1 MNQPP
6 RSEPYTDTILLD
18 CSRATSEEVRGDP
31 TNDQNAIFTNKLGSG
46 IKLNPGDKVSVSSA
60 FVSERGCG
68 GSVIEFKGEPVPG
81 QKYDLTETT
90 VVKSQF
96 PRYTAEGLGFFGV
109 ETQFPDT
116 PAPFPDIGPMNCHK
130 VNHEKTTRTFQL
142 QDNQVSFEQT
152 FYKTTNGEGYFH
164 LPRRW
169 DFTYAPGTVQV
180 ADAAPALGITRDPY
194 RYTPEG
200 FGQGRLSTA
209 NALVAPEYDCAKNGR
224 ATISPHIFKC
234 CPADWYLY
242 TGINSYSQG
251 LNQQG
256 DAAAAAQRPGEIADG
271 GIAASRSLQAY
282 VPKANAMGG
291 GQWQLGNLELEV
303 AGQLLYRQIEND
315 DFAEDDFIMKQK
327 NDNSRYTIYAKDICH
342 YAEHIADL
350 GGVASVQTAMPLPLY
365 EMPEHLTYD
374 AARSVEHASRDD
386 FLGVDGGG
394 DMVVSGN
401 KEPSLSGYT
410 KYQEIKTI
418 NVPKGFNSPAN
429 VAESITNQLNATKD
443 QRIIKG
449 FSGPLFAPGPLGHS
463 AGLDPITTMRPTPPD
478 VNPALWVTGFLDQR
492 RGNQVGDIEGFLD
505 PVANT
510 KSDHGST
517 LNTTQR
523 QISVSTI
530 LESETLKSFACA
542 NMENYSKK
550 NFILYR
556 GADPDAVGAAYATIG
571 APAIINHDYPAKPA
585 PATFTNPDGT
595 LIAGTEQTGTIPVS
609 GIETVP
615 NAVGNIQYMSSHQ
628 YIGVKR
634 PDLFDAFREFYG
646 TGNQEES
653 TLAQVFPDVD
663 PANPATAYSW
673 RNLDAAQ
680 CLSGI
685 PRLYQADCPFITTIE
700 WNPTNLQ
707 KFANV
712 FDTQAKYPELF
723 NGYAFSNIEEN
734 TSLYKTRDGGKGM
747 SSDHMRFIHLN
758 SFEGDYPVIHKVT
771 IDAAGAYAALGTH
784 AIYTSSATRTQLGDD
799 NINTPL
805 RPDSARV
812 PTGPS
817 PASGL
822 WDASRNAMDFSSNP
836 MFIWY
841 DETSKD
847 NTDNDGTRSA
857 GNLAYGCMFKYTVPH
872 VVEPSPVLEGI
883 DNTAAPGTDF
893 DLDAEVRVAVRAQY
907 GRTVSFIGFVT
918 KTIGGLPNQLFMN
931 KATDFNPA
939 VWGVPGSIYN
949 YGIPRPTR
957 IRSGVDTGAG
967 NSTDVQNLITDHSGC
982 GCGFDIHFNAYGTSC
997 IALYSGYLA
1006 GDKYAV
1012 PDIKEGHDLPVGVT
1026 GEFYYDRGMGEND
1039 INTTGTP
1046 TGGPLGQTIL
1056 VDKGT
1061 NTTKLTTDT
1070 GAAHPVNPKGKM
1082 FRPMVLGVPGIWTKY
1097 PKLADGVTPKP
1108 LKCTDFKTGHGNTPA
1123 IVTSSNP
1130 LTWDTAGIVG
1140 NAVIEWLDTTP
1151 YTTFAGTCVSKF
1163 IKERYVGANQ
1173 PLLNFDDKGERFN
1186 FQQLHT
1192 PLYVPN
1198 EANAG
1203 DGLTAVAETAG
1214 QQVLEINR
1222 RLLGNDFS
1230 PEMMPYQTPII
1241 HDGSAH
1247 RQKDNPEDV
1256 DDQTPPVQEMNT
1268 NLIPWQM
1275 YDADGGI
1282 FLEGFG
1288 LNAEQW
1294 KKSLWGV
1301 LGFSYEQFH
1310 PTAGTFNRQTQ
1321 INNIV
1326 QNDANVITTNANLEA
1341 SDIIKFRG
1349 NRYGSSLFTNQPP
1362 VASVNGSYETARFQ
1376 QEADYPVISITQT
1389 SAQVSAANLPRK
1401 MLRPYFLIRSNI
1413 IGDMNYYGGSDSG
1426 QNLPIVCV
1434 VNKENGFGDFYFQRG
1449 FDLEF
1454 TITHPKVLTSIT
1466 TSIHD
1471 PDMRLS
1477 NVSGDSAVIF
1487 KIIKQNNANLDVVQD
1502 VLQEQNNVM
1511 MRHAEALRIAQEEE
1525 IREQVRNGVDI
1536 SDIDGVREGVGDD
1549 VMMPVAPAGPPPVPA
1564 GPRLPAGSVVSPA
1577 EFQQA
1582 VGGMRATMAQP
1593 PGTPIPLPQ
1602 GQQAVEEIEDS
1613 GAPIGGAFRRS
1624 TSPGGSRRTGGFA
1637 GGGSP
1642 GLNTAFA
1649 MSPGMPLE
1657 GGFAPPTDPFHA
1669 GLSPISSRGASEG
1682 TTAGSRGST
1691 IPSSKPFTEPADPVT
1706 PRTERAKREFPR
1718 SRLFQRA
1725 LAAEDPEE
1733 QRRRQREARRAG
1745 REAEER
1751 ERKRKSPERREPE
1764 PE

>member
-1 MNQPP
+1 MSQATAPPP

-18 CSRATSEEVRGDP
+18 CSRATSEEVKGDP
-31 TNDQNAIFTNKLGSG
+31 TSSQNAVFTNKLGNG
-46 IKLNPGDKVSVSSA
+46 VKLNPGDKISVSSA

-68 GSVIEFKGEPVPG
+68 GSVIEFKGEKVIG
-81 QKYDLTETT
+81 QTYDLTETT

-96 PRYTAEGLGFFGV
+96 PRYTGTNLPPPPPHAGIGLGFTAV
-109 ETQFPDT
+109 ETQFPET
-116 PAPFPDIGPMNCHK
+116 PAPFPDIGPLNCHK
-130 VNHEKTTRTFQL
+130 VNHEQTTRTFQL
-142 QDNQVSFEQT
+142 QDNEVSYEQT
-152 FYKTTNGEGYFH
+152 YYKTTNGEGYFH

-169 DFTYAPGTVQV
+169 DFTYAPGTAQLEG
-180 ADAAPALGITRDPY
+180 AAPATSVTRDPY
-194 RYTPEG
+194 RFTPEG

-224 ATISPHIFKC
+224 ATISPHIYKC

-242 TGINSYSQG
+242 PGINSYSQG

-256 DAAAAAQRPGEIADG
+256 VTAAAAQRPGLAADG

-282 VPKANAMGG
+282 VPTANAMGG
-291 GQWQLGNLELEV
+291 GAWQLGDLELEV
-303 AGQLLYRQIEND
+303 AGQELYRQIETD

-327 NDNSRYTIYAKDICH
+327 NDNSRYTIYAKDVCH
-342 YAEHIADL
+342 YAEHIGDL
-350 GGVASVQTAMPLPLY
+350 GGVASVQTVMPSPLY
-365 EMPEHLTYD
+365 EMPEDLVYD

-386 FLGVDGGG
+386 FLGVDVGL
-394 DMVVSGN
+394 DMTVSGN

-418 NVPKGFNSPAN
+418 TVPKGFNSPAN
-429 VAESITNQLNATKD
+429 VAESITNQLNATKN

-449 FSGPLFAPGPLGHS
+449 FSGPLFAPGPFGKSQTIADTPISNMRGPLPNHYVT
-463 AGLDPITTMRPTPPD
+463 DP
-478 VNPALWVTGFLDQR
+478 VPANWDTGFLDQR
-492 RGNQVGDIEGFLD
+492 LGNQIADIEGFLG

-542 NMENYSKK
+542 NMENFSKK
-550 NFILYR
+550 NFIQYR
-556 GADPDAVGAAYATIG
+556 GADPDAVGLPYATFN
-571 APAIINHDYPAKPA
+571 AIANHDYPNKPV
-585 PATFTNPDGT
+585 PQSIATAGVLDD
-595 LIAGTEQTGTIPVS
+595 GTEQIGTIPLAGADA
-609 GIETVP
+609 GIETAP
-615 NAVGNIQYMSSHQ
+615 IAVGNIQYLSAYQ

-634 PDLFDAFREFYG
+634 PDLFDSFRAFYG

-653 TLAQVFPDVD
+653 TLAQVFPEVD
-663 PANPATAYSW
+663 PVNPATAYSW
-673 RNLDAAQ
+673 RNLDAPQ

-685 PRLYQADCPFITTIE
+685 PRQFQADCPFITTVE

-707 KFANV
+707 KFADV

-723 NGYAFSNIEEN
+723 DGYAFSNIQKN
-734 TSLYKTRDGGKGM
+734 ASLYKTRDGGKGM
-747 SSDHMRFIHLN
+747 SSDHMRFLHLN
-758 SFEGDYPVIHKVT
+758 SFEGDYPVIHRVK
-771 IDAAGAYAALGTH
+771 INAAGAHLPVATH
-784 AIYTSSATRTQLGDD
+784 AIYTSSAERTQLGDD

-812 PTGPS
+812 DTGVAP
-817 PASGL
+817 SGL

-847 NTDNDGTRSA
+847 NTDNDGSRTA

-872 VVEPSPVLEGI
+872 VVLPAPVLAGV
-883 DNTAAPGTDF
+883 DNTALPGTDYV
-893 DLDAEVRVAVRAQY
+893 LDVEVTDAVRTQY
-907 GRTVSFIGFVT
+907 GRTVSFIGFMT
-918 KTIGGLPNQLFMN
+918 RQIGGLPDQLFTN
-931 KATDFNPA
+931 KAEDFDN
-939 VWGVPGSIYN
+939 WEGGVYD

-957 IRSGVDTGAG
+957 IVSGA
-967 NSTDVQNLITDHSGC
+967 NQPSTAVANLITDHSGC

-1056 VDKGT
+1056 VNKGT
-1061 NTTKLTTDT
+1061 NTTKLTTDV
-1070 GAAHPVNPKGKM
+1070 GAAHPVEPKGKM

-1203 DGLTAVAETAG
+1203 DGLTATAETAG
-1214 QQVLEINR
+1214 EQVLEINR

-1294 KKSLWGV
+1294 KQSLWGV

-1310 PTAGTFNRQTQ
+1310 PAVGTFNRQTQ

-1326 QNDANVITTNANLEA
+1326 QNDASVITTNANLEA

-1389 SAQVSAANLPRK
+1389 SAQVSAQNLPRK
-1401 MLRPYFLIRSNI
+1401 MLRPYFLIKSNI
-1413 IGDMNYYGGSDSG
+1413 IGDMNYYGGGDSG

-1434 VNKENGFGDFYFQRG
+1434 INKENGFGDFYFQRG

-1454 TITHPKVLTSIT
+1454 TVTAPKVLTSIT

-1477 NVSGDSAVIF
+1477 NVSGDSAIIF
-1487 KIIKQNNANLDVVQD
+1487 KITKQNSANLDVVQD
-1502 VLQEQNNVM
+1502 VMQLNQSVLL
-1511 MRHAEALRIAQEEE
+1511 RHSEALRIAQEEQV
-1525 IREQVRNGVDI
+1525 REAVRNGEEISALSGDAVD
-1536 SDIDGVREGVGDD
+1536 GGGPGMVQPPQ
-1549 VMMPVAPAGPPPVPA
+1549 PVFPPVPP
-1564 GPRLPAGSVVSPA
+1564 GPRLPAGTQVSPG
-1577 EFQQA
+1577 QVQDA
-1582 VGGMRATMAQP
+1582 VSGLRATHRTKFSETLGQMVAQME
-1593 PGTPIPLPQ
+1593 G
-1602 GQQAVEEIEDS
+1602 A
-1613 GAPIGGAFRRS
+1613 GAPVGVAS
-1624 TSPGGSRRTGGFA
+1624 PASPGA
-1637 GGGSP
+1637 P
-1642 GLNTAFA
+1642 LNTAFA

-1657 GGFAPPTDPFHA
+1657 GGWSGQHLAFVPPTDPFHA

-1691 IPSSKPFTEPADPVT
+1691 AASRPITEPADPVT
-1706 PRTERAKREFPR
+1706 PRTERAQREFPR

-1725 LAAEDPEE
+1725 LAREDPEE
-1733 QRRRQREARRAG
+1733 QRRRQRAEGRAG
-1745 REAEER
+1745 REEEER
-1751 ERKRKSPERREPE
+1751 ERKRKSPER
-1764 PE
+1764 